1 MNEIVRRPIAL
12 PTAKTKIVGEVVVGR
27 RTGSAGRNKPSPLP
41 FDVGDDMRFG
51 ERNVTEPPI
60 GAVIKVTG
68 EHLDTYGPT
77 RGKRYDYA
85 IIRANNGRWYTTGSS
100 CPHHG
105 YDWAGLKLFLLGLGK
120 PVGRRL
126 A

>member
-1 MNEIVRRPIAL
+1 MNEIVRRPITPPAAVTKNA
-12 PTAKTKIVGEVVVGR
+12 PGKRVAKIR
-27 RTGSAGRNKPSPLP
+27 PAPIP
-41 FDVGDDMRFG
+41 FNVGDDQRMG
-51 ERNVTEPPI
+51 ERELVEPPI

-100 CPHHG
+100 CPYAG
-105 YDWAGLKLFLLGLGK
+105 YDWNGLKQFLLKLGK
-120 PVGRRL
+120 PVGKRL
-126 A
+126 I